1 MSEDLSD
8 YKISDKINSIKETLH
23 RLGNSLGQ
31 NSMESSMR
39 PPLLSRIDSTDT
51 LNTQRS
57 LEKFLE
63 QRYMEDRRRIEIPSK
78 GSTRDLSAV
87 AERSVE
93 YSHDDHHYS
102 PFKSYLQPR
111 SMRNSH
117 SAEDL
122 REDISPR
129 FPIHNTYETESP
141 ESDYYRRIENESRIV
156 AGSGEGWEF
165 AALEN
170 ERVKVQELEERL
182 ESKDR
187 ILNDMTRLQ
196 GELLKTLDDNKRE
209 INYLSSQSN
218 DDRDKLRVQLDSTRK
233 AYSDLEVKNRELQE
247 KSFYLETEADNLRK
261 RVNVYEKETKQ
272 KDKPE
277 HNLEQT
283 IYELES
289 SLDRMKSE
297 RNKAILERDDAYAH
311 IDKLE
316 NEISGRKRSE
326 SEFIQTRARDDSL
339 NEYVEKLE
347 RENYKLRD
355 QIDAY
360 RRSEEKLISDN
371 LEISSEL
378 KKLQDYNTRIS
389 TRIDETRQVTES
401 ECQKRFIHIKEEDS
415 HKILT
420 LEKRLQVLEN
430 EKENLLMELESRPTH
445 KQIKENMRRI
455 AELEDLVKTTPP
467 TSHSPML
474 VSHISREKMRKD
486 RELHSLT
493 TGRLPSHSTLRRL
506 LRDLMEELN
515 VENVGDLLSA
525 VQKSK
530 CSASVLK
537 LYERM
542 KDLMSELNPDGG
554 IGTIKPK
561 DVWKW
566 VRNLTEKYMALK
578 KL

>member
-23 RLGNSLGQ
+23 RLGSSLGQ
-31 NSMESSMR
+31 NSMESSIR
-39 PPLLSRIDSTDT
+39 PPLLPRIDSTDT

-93 YSHDDHHYS
+93 YSRDEPSYS
-102 PFKSYLQPR
+102 PFKTYLHPR
-111 SMRNSH
+111 SLRNSH

-141 ESDYYRRIENESRIV
+141 DSEYYRRINESRI
-156 AGSGEGWEF
+156 GGTSGEGWEF

-182 ESKDR
+182 ANKDR

-196 GELLKTLDDNKRE
+196 GELLKTLDDHKRE
-209 INYLSSQSN
+209 IQFLSAQTS
-218 DDRDKLRVQLDSTRK
+218 DDKEKLRVQLDSTRK

-247 KSFYLETEADNLRK
+247 KNFYLETEADNLRK
-261 RVNVYEKETKQ
+261 RVNVYEMENKN
-272 KDKPE
+272 KDKAG
-277 HNLEQT
+277 HGLEQT
-283 IYELES
+283 VYELES
-289 SLDRMKSE
+289 SLERVKSE
-297 RNKAILERDDAYAH
+297 RNKAMLERDEAYSH
-311 IDKLE
+311 IERLE
-316 NEISGRKRSE
+316 TEIKERKQIE
-326 SEFIQTRARDDSL
+326 SELIHTKARDDSL

-355 QIDAY
+355 QIDSY
-360 RRSEEKLISDN
+360 RRSEERLKSDN
-371 LEISSEL
+371 LELSAEL
-378 KKLQDYNTRIS
+378 KKLQDYNSKIS
-389 TRIDETRQVTES
+389 TRIDETRQVIES
-401 ECQKRFIHIKEEDS
+401 ECHKRFSHIKEEDS
-415 HKILT
+415 LKILM
-420 LEKRLQVLEN
+420 LEKRLQSLEN

-445 KQIKENMRRI
+445 KQVKENLRRI
-455 AELEDLVKTTPP
+455 SELEELLKTQPP
-467 TSHSPML
+467 SSHSPIL
-474 VSHISREKMRKD
+474 TSHISREKMRKD

-506 LRDLMEELN
+506 LRDLMEELQ
-515 VENVGDLLSA
+515 VENVGDLLPA
-525 VQKSK
+525 VQKLKS
-530 CSASVLK
+530 SGSVLK
-537 LYERM
+537 LYERL
-542 KDLMSELNPDGG
+542 KELMIELSPEGR
-554 IGTIKPK
+554 IEVIKPK
-561 DVWKW
+561 HVWKW
-566 VRNLTEKYMALK
+566 VRNLTEKYMELK
-578 KL
+578 KF